1 MAVYDLEE
9 QEQLDEL
16 KAWWTRHGNRVASVV
31 IAGCVV
37 YLGWQGWRWYEAGHL
52 DAASALYS
60 AVQDAARNDNA
71 AKAKEAMAQL
81 TDRYAG
87 TPYAPRAALLDAKIL
102 WDAGDKAGA
111 RARLQWAMERAG
123 DNDLAQV
130 ARYRMAETWLDDG
143 KPDEALKLLDAK
155 TDDAFT
161 ALYADLRGDALV
173 AAGRKDD
180 ARKAYESALTKFDVR
195 SAYRNY
201 VEVKYHAIGGGDA
214 PQPPTAA
221 GAFKGGGKAAAD
233 ATGVSP
239 TGLAPA
245 PAAAAPTAPPAAPLQ
260 SVVAPGAAS
269 GAPAAPKDG
278 AKP

>member
-16 KAWWTRHGNRVASVV
+16 KAWWERHGNRVAAVV
-31 IAGCVV
+31 IAGCVA

-71 AKAKEAMAQL
+71 PKAKEAMAQL
-81 TDRYAG
+81 TDRYAS

-102 WDAGDKAGA
+102 WDAGDKTGA
-111 RARLQWAMERAG
+111 RARLQWAMDRAG

-180 ARKAYESALTKFDVR
+180 ARKAYETALAKFDVR

-201 VEVKYHAIGGGDA
+201 VEVKFHAIGGGDA
-214 PQPPTAA
+214 PQPPTAG
-221 GAFKGGGKAAAD
+221 GAFPGGGKP
-233 ATGVSP
+233 ATATAS
-239 TGLAPA
+239 AP
-245 PAAAAPTAPPAAPLQ
+245 PAAAAPAAATSPATPPAAQPPAAP
-260 SVVAPGAAS
+260 ATPTGT
-269 GAPAAPKDG
+269 PAAAKGG

>member
-16 KAWWTRHGNRVASVV
+16 KAWWARHGNRVASVV

-81 TDRYAG
+81 TDRYAS

-111 RARLQWAMERAG
+111 RARLQWAMGRAG

-130 ARYRMAETWLDDG
+130 ARYRLAETWLDDG

-180 ARKAYESALTKFDVR
+180 ARKAYETALAKFDVR

-201 VEVKYHAIGGGDA
+201 VEVKFHAIGGGEA
-214 PQPPTAA
+214 PQPPMAA
-221 GAFKGGGKAAAD
+221 AAFKGGGNAAAGT
-233 ATGVSP
+233 AG
-239 TGLAPA
+239 APPAA
-245 PAAAAPTAPPAAPLQ
+245 PAAAAPTTPPAAQPQ
-260 SVVAPGAAS
+260 PAAPGTPA